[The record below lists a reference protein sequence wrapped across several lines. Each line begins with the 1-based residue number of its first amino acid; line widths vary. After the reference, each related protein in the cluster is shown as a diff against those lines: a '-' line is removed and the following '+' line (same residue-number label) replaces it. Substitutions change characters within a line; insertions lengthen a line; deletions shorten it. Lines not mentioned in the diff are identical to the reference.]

1 MLSKVIAIA
10 QQKGGTGKTTLA
22 VHLAL
27 AFIKYHN
34 LKVAIIDTD
43 PQGSLG
49 KWFMIRTEKKISNDN
64 LTFKTASLWGAQ
76 YESKTLKNDNDIVII
91 DTPPKIESDARPS
104 IEAADLVLIPM
115 AASHVDFWAT
125 GAIVEIAKKANKKI
139 LIQINRSN
147 QRSKLIT
154 KTNDFIKSLN
164 FKTASLWG
172 AQYESKILKKDHDV
186 IIIDTPPKIES
197 DARPSIEAAD
207 LVLIPV
213 TPSHVDF
220 WATEAIVEIAK
231 KANKKILIQINRAN
245 QRSKLI
251 SKTNEYI
258 KSINVS
264 STNTIIG
271 NRQIYASSMGEGK
284 TAVEKQKKSNA
295 VEEMKKLSD
304 QILEELK

>member
-1 MLSKVIAIA
+1 MLSKVITIC

-34 LKVAIIDTD
+34 FKVAIIDTD

-49 KWFMIRTEKKISNDN
+49 KWYMVRSEKKILN
-64 LTFKTASLWGAQ
+64 
-76 YESKTLKNDNDIVII
+76 
-91 DTPPKIESDARPS
+91 
-104 IEAADLVLIPM
+104 
-115 AASHVDFWAT
+115 
-125 GAIVEIAKKANKKI
+125 
-139 LIQINRSN
+139 
-147 QRSKLIT
+147 
-154 KTNDFIKSLN
+154 KSLN

-207 LVLIPV
+207 LVLIPM

>member
-1 MLSKVIAIA
+1 MLSKVITIS

-49 KWFMIRTEKKISNDN
+49 KWFMIRTEKKLSNDN

-76 YESKTLKNDNDIVII
+76 YESKALKKDHDIVII

-104 IEAADLVLIPM
+104 IESADLVLIPM

-147 QRSKLIT
+147 QRSKLIS

-164 FKTASLWG
+164 LS
-172 AQYESKILKKDHDV
+172 
-186 IIIDTPPKIES
+186 
-197 DARPSIEAAD
+197 
-207 LVLIPV
+207 
-213 TPSHVDF
+213 
-220 WATEAIVEIAK
+220 ATK
-231 KANKKILIQINRAN
+231 
-245 QRSKLI
+245 
-251 SKTNEYI
+251 
-258 KSINVS
+258 
-264 STNTIIG
+264 TIIG
-271 NRQIYASSMGEGK
+271 NRQIYAASMGEGK

-295 VEEMKKLSD
+295 VEEIKQLSE
-304 QILEELK
+304 QVLSEVK

>member
-1 MLSKVIAIA
+1 MLSKVITIA

-34 LKVAIIDTD
+34 LKIVIIDTD

-49 KWFMIRTEKKISNDN
+49 KWYVIRSKKKLSNDN

-76 YESKTLKNDNDIVII
+76 YESKSLKKDHDIVII

-115 AASHVDFWAT
+115 
-125 GAIVEIAKKANKKI
+125 
-139 LIQINRSN
+139 
-147 QRSKLIT
+147 
-154 KTNDFIKSLN
+154 
-164 FKTASLWG
+164 
-172 AQYESKILKKDHDV
+172 
-186 IIIDTPPKIES
+186 
-197 DARPSIEAAD
+197 
-207 LVLIPV
+207 

-258 KSINVS
+258 KSINLS
-264 STNTIIG
+264 ATQTIIG
-271 NRQIYASSMGEGK
+271 YRQIFASSMGEGK
-284 TAVEKQKKSNA
+284 TAVEKQKKSKA
-295 VEEMKKLSD
+295 VEEIKKLSE
-304 QILEELK
+304 QILLELK

>member
-1 MLSKVIAIA
+1 MLSKVITIA

-49 KWFMIRTEKKISNDN
+49 KWFMIRTEKKNSNDN

-76 YESKTLKNDNDIVII
+76 YESKTLKNDHDIVII
-91 DTPPKIESDARPS
+91 DTPPKIESDARPA

-115 AASHVDFWAT
+115 SASHVDFWAT

-154 KTNDFIKSLN
+154 KTNDFIKSL
-164 FKTASLWG
+164 
-172 AQYESKILKKDHDV
+172 
-186 IIIDTPPKIES
+186 
-197 DARPSIEAAD
+197 D
-207 LVLIPV
+207 L
-213 TPSHVDF
+213 
-220 WATEAIVEIAK
+220 
-231 KANKKILIQINRAN
+231 
-245 QRSKLI
+245 
-251 SKTNEYI
+251 
-258 KSINVS
+258 S
-264 STNTIIG
+264 STQTIIG

-284 TAVEKQKKSNA
+284 TAIEKQKKGIA
-295 VEEMKKLSD
+295 VEEMKKLSE
-304 QILEELK
+304 QILLELQ

>member
-49 KWFMIRTEKKISNDN
+49 KWFMIRTEKKLSNDN

-76 YESKTLKNDNDIVII
+76 YESKILKNDHDIVII

-115 AASHVDFWAT
+115 SASHVDFWAT
-125 GAIVEIAKKANKKI
+125 GAIVDIAKKANKKI

-164 FKTASLWG
+164 L
-172 AQYESKILKKDHDV
+172 
-186 IIIDTPPKIES
+186 
-197 DARPSIEAAD
+197 
-207 LVLIPV
+207 
-213 TPSHVDF
+213 
-220 WATEAIVEIAK
+220 
-231 KANKKILIQINRAN
+231 
-245 QRSKLI
+245 
-251 SKTNEYI
+251 
-258 KSINVS
+258 S
-264 STNTIIG
+264 STKTIIG

-284 TAVEKQKKSNA
+284 TDVEKQKKGNA
-295 VEEMKKLSD
+295 VEEIKNL
-304 QILEELK
+304 